1 MVPRA
6 VGLLGG
12 SQRQSWT
19 MRKWQTR
26 NLAYGGRWELGHFD
40 DRAVL
45 DWRCSVVEKPAQRER
60 DRW

>member
-12 SQRQSWT
+12 GQRQRWT
-19 MRKWQTR
+19 MRKWQTC
-26 NLAYGGRWELGHFD
+26 NLMYGWRRELGDFD

-45 DWRCSVVEKPAQRER
+45 DRRGGVVEQPAQRER
-60 DRW
+60 DRR